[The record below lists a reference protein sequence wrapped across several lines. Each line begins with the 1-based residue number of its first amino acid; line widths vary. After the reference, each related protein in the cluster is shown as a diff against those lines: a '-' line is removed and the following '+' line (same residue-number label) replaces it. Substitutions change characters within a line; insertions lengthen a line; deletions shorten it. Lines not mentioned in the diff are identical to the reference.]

1 MAREM
6 IWVKHM
12 EGWGCSD
19 CAWAFTPSGPPFGN
33 SMDEMM
39 GNFVSRRDKE
49 FAYHVCAKHPR
60 TQAPKNQRTQTPKK
74 TE

>member
-6 IWVKHM
+6 IQVKRI

-19 CAWAFTPSGPPFGN
+19 CAWVFIPSGPPVGN
-33 SMDEMM
+33 TMDEMKV
-39 GNFVSRRDKE
+39 NFAAQRDKE
-49 FAYHVCAKHPR
+49 FVSHVCAKHPR
-60 TQAPKNQRTQTPKK
+60 TQTPK